1 MVTESRAVLSH
12 QEGTPPMPS
21 EPLYHT
27 GEQHAEALLAP
38 LARALDALAVRAGHH
53 ATRLRMS
60 DADRELV
67 EMAQRILANA
77 RDDVAG
83 LLTHDNDRPGDGR

>member
-1 MVTESRAVLSH
+1 
-12 QEGTPPMPS
+12 MPS

-38 LARALDALAVRAGHH
+38 IARALDVLAVRAGHH
-53 ATRLRMS
+53 ATRLRLS
-60 DADRELV
+60 EGDRELI

-83 LLTHDNDRPGDGR
+83 LLTHPGVRSGGGR